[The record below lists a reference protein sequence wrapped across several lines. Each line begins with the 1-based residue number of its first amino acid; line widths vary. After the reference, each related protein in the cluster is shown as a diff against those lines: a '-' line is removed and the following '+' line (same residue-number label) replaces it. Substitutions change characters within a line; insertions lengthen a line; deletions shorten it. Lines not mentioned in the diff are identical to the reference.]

1 MTNLAKKLNE
11 ELKNTKEAKEY
22 FALKEKLSND
32 EYINKLLEVIKQ
44 TQNESKECLKNN
56 DLENYRVKQ
65 QTLNVLKEEFL
76 NHPLI
81 NNYIVCKNELEQIL
95 NQVVSILSVEW
106 GETTMRKHRKTKFIM
121 FSLTYRVC

>member
-56 DLENYRVKQ
+56 DLENYKIKQ

-76 NHPLI
+76 NNPLI

-95 NQVVSILSVEW
+95 NQIVSILSVE
-106 GETTMRKHRKTKFIM
+106 
-121 FSLTYRVC
+121 